1 MSHGG
6 RRARL
11 GILMIAAIS
20 LLGARDRGA
29 PATPP
34 SATGTQ
40 EVTVVGLL
48 VDDRTHAPTIVL
60 QGKRDR
66 RTFAMTIGPAEAGGI
81 ALPLQNVTPP
91 RPLTHDLFLTLFA
104 RLNVTVTKA
113 IITDLRDNTY
123 FATLYLTANGTP
135 MEVDSR
141 PSDAIALAIRA
152 KAPVFAEERVFE
164 KSEQSPALPLEPGSR
179 I

>member
-1 MSHGG
+1 
-6 RRARL
+6 
-11 GILMIAAIS
+11 
-20 LLGARDRGA
+20 
-29 PATPP
+29 
-34 SATGTQ
+34 
-40 EVTVVGLL
+40 VTVIGLL

-60 QGKRDR
+60 EGKRDR
-66 RTFAMTIGPAEAGGI
+66 RAFAMAIGPAEAGGI

-91 RPLTHDLFLTLFA
+91 RPLTHDLFLTLFG

-123 FATLYLTANGTP
+123 FATLYLSVNGTS
-135 MEVDSR
+135 MELDSR

-152 KAPVFAEERVFE
+152 KAPVFAEERVFQ
-164 KSEQSPALPLEPGSR
+164 KAEQGPALPLEPGPR